1 MSLLL
6 ALSLLGLV
14 KSVLIALLAVLNAV
28 LAAFATIAVWKT
40 YLAVGLKLALVA
52 LFCIPV
58 VGMVI
63 YFLWGR
69 KKVRAAQA

>member
-14 KSVLIALLAVLNAV
+14 KSVLIALRAVLNAV
-28 LAAFATIAVWKT
+28 LATFATIAVWKT
-40 YLAVGLKLALVA
+40 YLAVGVKVA
-52 LFCIPV
+52 LIALLFVPV
-58 VGMVI
+58 VGVAA

-69 KKVRAAQA
+69 KKVEKAQA